1 MANIHIIDSIRLN
14 HKGLFTL
21 DENSKWVEVHKQQGD
36 LDGACAIYSLVMAML
51 CNGLLSDDDTKVY
64 NRPDRR
70 TEKGKLLYQFFNF
83 IFSLC
88 AKSDTSEMTTCSPSC
103 SPSTTSTW
111 SKFESPNRI
120 LRRISSLSS
129 LRTNMLYVPAPT

>member
-51 CNGLLSDDDTKVY
+51 CNGLLSDDDTKAQGFLFRLVMEWFS
-64 NRPDRR
+64 RLFLCRAKR
-70 TEKGKLLYQFFNF
+70 VLYQQPLPFAVGALFGLRAYLRSGF
-83 IFSLC
+83 DDLLQACACIRVFRSFS
-88 AKSDTSEMTTCSPSC
+88 
-103 SPSTTSTW
+103 
-111 SKFESPNRI
+111 
-120 LRRISSLSS
+120 
-129 LRTNMLYVPAPT
+129 